1 MVTLTQALSAIADAL
16 GLREPTSTVRRS
28 RTSRSVPD
36 EVPRLLVKAK
46 VHDVLRRGVP
56 VNRIE
61 PGPAQYTA
69 RAVFADGSI
78 ALIRSVP
85 PGHLMD
91 AAVACI
97 RNRVTARPAA
107 PSEEGDVVLSWRRGH
122 VLVELVGPD
131 QPD

>member
-1 MVTLTQALSAIADAL
+1 MVTLTQALSAIAGAL
-16 GLREPTSTVRRS
+16 GLREAASTTRPS
-28 RTSRSVPD
+28 RTSRPSRPSRTSLSGPD

-69 RAVFADGSI
+69 RVVFADGSI

-91 AAVACI
+91 
-97 RNRVTARPAA
+97 
-107 PSEEGDVVLSWRRGH
+107 
-122 VLVELVGPD
+122 
-131 QPD
+131 

>member
-1 MVTLTQALSAIADAL
+1 MLTLTQALSAIADAL
-16 GLREPTSTVRRS
+16 GFRDAATTTRTRR
-28 RTSRSVPD
+28 TGPDDVPI
-36 EVPRLLVKAK
+36 LLVKAK
-46 VHDVLRRGVP
+46 VRDVLRRGVP

-61 PGPAQYTA
+61 PGPVMQTA

-91 AAVACI
+91 AAVACL
-97 RNRVTARPAA
+97 RTRVTARPAGPA
-107 PSEEGDVVLSWRRGH
+107 DDGDVVLSWRRGH
-122 VLVELVGPD
+122 VLVELIGPD